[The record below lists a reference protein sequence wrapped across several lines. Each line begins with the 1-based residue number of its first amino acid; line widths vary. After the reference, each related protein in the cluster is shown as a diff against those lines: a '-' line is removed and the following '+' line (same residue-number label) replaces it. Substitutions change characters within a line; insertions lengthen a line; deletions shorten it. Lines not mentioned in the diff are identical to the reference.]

1 MARPRADEAAEY
13 FHRYISIPEGD
24 SVIEIVNKYAFELQ
38 EFYNNLPE
46 SRADFA
52 YAEGKWTVKEV
63 LQHVADTER
72 IFAYRAL
79 RISRGDTTPL
89 ASFDQDV
96 FVKNGFAADRSL
108 SSLKQEFN
116 AVRASTDIFLLS
128 LNEEE
133 INRRGTASDNAVSVN
148 ALAYMIYGHLL
159 HHRRLLQ
166 EYYGV

>member
-24 SVIEIVNKYAFELQ
+24 SVSEIVNKYAFELQ

-89 ASFDQDV
+89 ASFGQDV

>member
-24 SVIEIVNKYAFELQ
+24 SVSEIVNKYAFELQ

-79 RISRGDTTPL
+79 CIARGETASLPGFDENAYAANSNGDSRSRESLLEEWTVVRKATILLFNSFTDEQISRT
-89 ASFDQDV
+89 
-96 FVKNGFAADRSL
+96 
-108 SSLKQEFN
+108 
-116 AVRASTDIFLLS
+116 
-128 LNEEE
+128 
-133 INRRGTASDNAVSVN
+133 GTANNKSISV
-148 ALAYMIYGHLL
+148 AAIGFICAGHAL
-159 HHRRLLQ
+159 HHVYILKERYLA
-166 EYYGV
+166 

>member
-24 SVIEIVNKYAFELQ
+24 SVSEIVNKYAFELQ